1 MSIQERLLT
10 PEEIITRQ
18 GIFYGRADVQNQFLV
33 IALCLMIAW
42 LLSRRLWTYLRV
54 NFPQTT
60 DFSWSEKRLPWRQ
73 YLAALIDHLDLP
85 IFSLVLLN
93 LSQIIFMI
101 KDWKDGLLSIA
112 IRLVWVYLIYHFCL
126 VSLYAAFSLKTVK
139 QFHLRLFAPLFIL
152 FVLQTILGLSN
163 NLQQISQIS
172 LFKLFNSPISLGS
185 IFDMVVGLYF
195 WFVIIIL
202 LESLL
207 LDFIRSQPKLDVG
220 AAEASLLLARY
231 FLITMGIVI
240 ILGYVGVNPTAVA
253 AITGGLSVGI
263 GFGLQQVISNFVSGI
278 LLLFEGVLK
287 PGDII
292 SVGGQTSEVKRLG
305 IRATT
310 VRLQVDNSE
319 KIIPNQTFFTSDV
332 TTYTGSDR
340 LVYCSILIGVGYD
353 SKSSEVMEL
362 LLKIAQ
368 EHSKVLK
375 EPPPV
380 AFFIDFGES
389 CLNFELK
396 FWLDNVNIKKRVIS
410 DINCQILDDFAH
422 HNIEIPFPQRDIHLH
437 NTSSINSTMDNE
449 ELTIDKGN
457 S

>member
-93 LSQIIFMI
+93 LSQIIFVI
-101 KDWKDGLLSIA
+101 QNWKEGLLSIA

-126 VSLYAAFSLKTVK
+126 VSLYAFFNVKTVK

-163 NLQQISQIS
+163 NLQQIGQVS

-185 IFDMVVGLYF
+185 IFDIVAGLYF

-278 LLLFEGVLK
+278 ILLFEGVLK

-292 SVGGQTSEVKRLG
+292 DLQGQTSQVKRLG

-310 VRLQVDNSE
+310 VRMLGDNSE
-319 KIIPNQTFFTSDV
+319 AIIPNQTFFTSQL

-340 LVYCSILIGVGYD
+340 LINCSLNIGVGYN
-353 SKSSEVMEL
+353 SKTTEVMSI
-362 LLKIAQ
+362 LLKIAK
-368 EHSKVLK
+368 EHSSVLK
-375 EPPPV
+375 EPSPV
-380 AFFIDFGES
+380 VFFIDFGDS
-389 CLNFELK
+389 TLNFRLK
-396 FWLDNVNIKKRVIS
+396 FWLNDINIRTRVIS
-410 DINCQILDDFAH
+410 DLNCEILAQFADN
-422 HNIEIPFPQRDIHLH
+422 NIEIPFPQRDINIR
-437 NTSSINSTMDNE
+437 NTSGTHSTMDDE
-449 ELTIDKGN
+449 QLIIDKDN
-457 S
+457 